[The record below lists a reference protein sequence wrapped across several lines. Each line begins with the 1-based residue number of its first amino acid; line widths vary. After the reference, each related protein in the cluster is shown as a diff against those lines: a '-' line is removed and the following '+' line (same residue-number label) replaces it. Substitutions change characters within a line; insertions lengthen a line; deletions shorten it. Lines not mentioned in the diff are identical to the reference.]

1 MSRTAVLLA
10 LSAALLPGLA
20 LADET
25 TVYKSKN
32 ADGTTVYSQ
41 IETNDAEARKVAGQ
55 DPAAPPA
62 AAEEK
67 PKSQS
72 ELACENANTRLDLL
86 NSGERLRFDKDGD
99 GKNEDMSPEDIASE
113 KDLAR
118 RQQLAFCPP
127 AEPEA

>member
-1 MSRTAVLLA
+1 MSRTILLFA

-20 LADET
+20 LAEET

-41 IETNDAEARKVAGQ
+41 IETDNAQAQKVAGQ

-62 AAEEK
+62 AAEEA

-72 ELACENANTRLDLL
+72 EQACENARTRLNLL

-99 GKNEDMSPEDIASE
+99 GVNEDMSPEDIASE
-113 KDLAR
+113 KDLAQ

-127 AEPEA
+127 AEPET

>member
-1 MSRTAVLLA
+1 MSRTALAFA
-10 LSAALLPGLA
+10 LSAVLLPGLA
-20 LADET
+20 LAEET

-41 IETNDAEARKVAGQ
+41 IETNNAQAQKVAGQ

-72 ELACENANTRLDLL
+72 EQACENANTRLSLL

-113 KDLAR
+113 KDLAQ

-127 AEPEA
+127 AEPKA

>member
-1 MSRTAVLLA
+1 MSRHTLLLA
-10 LSAALLPGLA
+10 LSVALLPGLA
-20 LADET
+20 LADDT

-41 IETNDAEARKVAGQ
+41 IETTNAEARQVDGQ
-55 DPAAPPA
+55 DPAAAPA
-62 AAEEK
+62 ATEET

-72 ELACENANTRLDLL
+72 ELACENANTRLQLL

-99 GKNEDMSPEDIASE
+99 GQNEDMSPEDIASE
-113 KDLAR
+113 KDLAQ
-118 RQQLAFCPP
+118 RQQLAFCPK

>member
-1 MSRTAVLLA
+1 MSRTALLFA
-10 LSAALLPGLA
+10 LSAALLPGLV

-41 IETNDAEARKVAGQ
+41 IETTDAEVQRVAGQ
-55 DPAAPPA
+55 DPALPPA
-62 AAEEK
+62 AAEEP

-72 ELACENANTRLDLL
+72 EQACENANARLELL

-99 GKNEDMSPEDIASE
+99 GVNEDMSPEDIASE
-113 KDLAR
+113 KDLAQ
-118 RQQLAFCPP
+118 RQKLAFCPP
-127 AEPEA
+127 AEPGT

>member
-1 MSRTAVLLA
+1 MTRTTLLLA
-10 LSAALLPGLA
+10 LSVALLPGLA

-41 IETNDAEARKVAGQ
+41 IETSDAEAQKVAGQ
-55 DPAAPPA
+55 DPAAAPA

-72 ELACENANTRLDLL
+72 ELACENANSRLSLL

-113 KDLAR
+113 KDLAQ

-127 AEPEA
+127 AEPKA